1 MSRPSAAPGTD
12 LVSVVVGL
20 RDANCF
26 LREAIDSVFDQ
37 THECWELLLIGDGS
51 TGANTAIAETFAERY
66 PDRVRYVH
74 HHGDGGESAGALRS
88 LGLERARGRFVAFLD
103 ADGVWLPHK
112 LERQLQVMRAH
123 PEVGVVYGTAQLWY
137 SWSGDAHDAAR
148 DLAPDLGIDLGVP
161 IDGQGLLVYLLRQT
175 ILPPR
180 VGSLLVRRE
189 LVLPLVV
196 GAAPIA
202 LTAHSPAVVRLV
214 GEKMNAHLAHISQ
227 PGYLFRERDFYSG
240 NFAIDRALFFEAG
253 GFDED
258 FTLYGNEDCE
268 LARRLLMLGVPIIY
282 RADALGHQRY
292 TKSFAQL
299 ACNTYEKGR
308 TRVLLSRKHP
318 TIASALGV
326 TADPRLSW
334 KGRLLLG
341 LLRRMRGP
349 APAPPFVG
357 LVAQLDRRWPGRLAR
372 RYRAILDVYF
382 WLGVTDER
390 RSPRPA
396 AA

>member
-1 MSRPSAAPGTD
+1 MSAVALD
-12 LVSVVVGL
+12 VSVVIPTLNRCEEL
-20 RDANCF
+20 RTTLSA
-26 LREAIDSVFDQ
+26 LASQ
-37 THECWELLLIGDGS
+37 TLAASDYEVVVAVDGS
-51 TGANTAIAETFAERY
+51 NDGTIEMLQGLALPCALAVVVQPTRRGRAAACNEGAR
-66 PDRVRYVH
+66 
-74 HHGDGGESAGALRS
+74 
-88 LGLERARGRFVAFLD
+88 RARGAVLVLLD
-103 ADGVWLPHK
+103 DDITPSSRL
-112 LERQLQVMRAH
+112 LEEHATYIRAH
-123 PEVGVVYGTAQLWY
+123 PRHA
-137 SWSGDAHDAAR
+137 
-148 DLAPDLGIDLGVP
+148 
-161 IDGQGLLVYLLRQT
+161 
-175 ILPPR
+175 
-180 VGSLLVRRE
+180 
-189 LVLPLVV
+189 VV
-196 GAAPIA
+196 GAAPIG
-202 LTAHSPAVVRLV
+202 LTADSPAVVRLV

-299 ACNTYEKGR
+299 ACDTYEKGR

-334 KGRLLLG
+334 RGRLLLG
-341 LLRRMRGP
+341 FLRRMRGP
-349 APAPPFVG
+349 APVPPFVG

-390 RSPRPA
+390 RSPRPVA
-396 AA
+396 A